1 MAAVSTP
8 GGLYRR
14 DVYLKPVAVVAGVRS
29 TARFGM
35 TTTPPIAQQL
45 EELIGRESVASAVN
59 LSDYAIGPLV
69 PVAAVKPTNADEVAA
84 VMAWAHRTG
93 IAVYPSGGR
102 TLTQLGNTPTR
113 PGIALDLTG
122 MNRLVDFQPADLTVI
137 VEAGATVAQLD
148 AALTQ
153 DGKHVPISAPLAER
167 ATVGGTL
174 ATGISGPVRS
184 AYGLPRDWLIGVSV
198 VGADGSQTKAGGK
211 VVKNVTGYDLNRLY
225 TGSLGTLAVI
235 TEATFKLAPAPTEWA
250 VILASFD
257 GADTAAS
264 AAQNLE
270 AQYYA
275 PLGLHILTGP
285 AAQRLAPS
293 LAGDALAIAV
303 SGGRPTSM
311 RRRVED
317 TVGLWSSV
325 AETVHVARGDE
336 ADDLI
341 RALTDLPADSK
352 APPSICVRIN
362 AQPSALRNVLDFRGT
377 RLGKLEPPSVVA
389 DVGFGGGRLLWWD
402 ELTDAEPARVTN
414 GLKGIQ
420 SAALSLGG
428 GAIVE
433 RCPDAVKATLD
444 VWGEQPSGMEIMRR
458 LKRQFDP
465 QNILNPGRFV
475 GGL

>member
-1 MAAVSTP
+1 
-8 GGLYRR
+8 
-14 DVYLKPVAVVAGVRS
+14 
-29 TARFGM
+29 M
-35 TTTPPIAQQL
+35 TTTLSVTRQL
-45 EELIGRESVASAVN
+45 DELIGRESVASAVN

-69 PVAAVKPTNADEVAA
+69 PVAAVKPANADEVAA

-102 TLTQLGNTPTR
+102 TLTQLGNAPTR
-113 PGIALDLTG
+113 PGIALDLSG
-122 MNRLVDFQPADLTVI
+122 MNRIVDFQPADLTVI
-137 VEAGATVAQLD
+137 VEAGVTIAQLD
-148 AALTQ
+148 TALAQ

-264 AAQNLE
+264 AGQSLQ

-275 PLGLHILTGP
+275 PLGLHVLTGP
-285 AAQRLAPS
+285 AARRLAPS
-293 LAGDALAIAV
+293 LGSDVLGIAIL
-303 SGGRPTSM
+303 GGRPTSM

-317 TVGLWSSV
+317 TVALWTSV
-325 AETVHVARGDE
+325 ADRVHVARGNE

-341 RALTDLPADSK
+341 RTLTDLPADAD
-352 APPSICVRIN
+352 APPTICLRIN
-362 AQPSALRNVLDFRGT
+362 AQPSALPEVLNFRDTPFGN
-377 RLGKLEPPSVVA
+377 LDPPSVVA
-389 DVGFGGGRLLWWD
+389 DVGFGGGRVLWWD
-402 ELTDAEPARVTN
+402 ELADTEPVQVAD
-414 GLKGIQ
+414 GLKAIQ
-420 SAALSLGG
+420 SAAASLGG

-433 RCPDAVKATLD
+433 RCPETVKGMLD
-444 VWGEQPSGMEIMRR
+444 VWGDQPSGMDIMRR
-458 LKRQFDP
+458 LKQQFDP